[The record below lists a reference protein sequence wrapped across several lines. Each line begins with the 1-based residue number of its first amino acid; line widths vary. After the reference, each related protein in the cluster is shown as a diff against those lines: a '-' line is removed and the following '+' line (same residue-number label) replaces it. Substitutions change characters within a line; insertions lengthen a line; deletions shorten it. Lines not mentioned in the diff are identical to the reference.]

1 MKKPFYLHL
10 SLIFGVFLT
19 LGAYSQ
25 NLRKIDSLKKLLS
38 KTPTDTTRV
47 KILNDIGGYMIR
59 MADHKQPLAY
69 LISADSLARSIGYQQ
84 GIIVANNRI
93 GILYQIKNE
102 NQKANEYFLKA
113 LEISKQTGDKK
124 GESDVI
130 SNIGISHCNMGEYA
144 KALDNYLEALKIRK
158 SLNDPNLVSSSLMSI
173 GNIYYLQLKY
183 DKAIE
188 TYETIIKDTLN
199 SPEKYFY
206 AEALYNAG
214 LTYIQLKDFQKAR
227 SYFNRTLEI
236 DEEIG
241 DKQGVALVY
250 SNMGSVALLE
260 RDHSKALHFFKL
272 AISLLTELDDKR
284 SMAEAYGEMGQVYDS
299 LKQPK
304 QAEECYLN
312 MLDLAQQ
319 VQSLLNEKKA
329 YHFLSSH
336 YSAVGDY
343 KQAYEYFLGYKAAE
357 DSINKVANLKTLA
370 ELQAKYESEKKA
382 AEIEAL
388 KADRSLKESKN
399 RQKNLLIISTF
410 VLIAILSL
418 TVFLFYNRNQLKR
431 KNELERKNYELER
444 SALSAQMNPHFIFNS
459 LASISGFVAENEK
472 DRAIEYL
479 GVFSRLIR
487 HNLEQSRES
496 LISVKNEAQMLK
508 SYLFLQQLRFNNRF
522 EFEISVHDLIDDSMA
537 IPPMF
542 VQPFVEN
549 AVLHGVAHIEE
560 KGMIKINFRKHGN
573 DTIECEVMDNGI
585 GITESKR
592 RKQNLNSFHNSLAM
606 TITKERME
614 IMNAH
619 DLEKIRII
627 TDELTMEKNGKTG
640 TVVKLL
646 FAIDHI

>member
-1 MKKPFYLHL
+1 MKPAFCFFFL
-10 SLIFGVFLT
+10 LI
-19 LGAYSQ
+19 LGIFCTSKTHAQS
-25 NLRKIDSLKKLLS
+25 RKIDSLIEILS
-38 KTPTDTTRV
+38 KTKVDTVRV
-47 KILNDIGGYMIR
+47 KLMNDIGGYMIR
-59 MADHKQPLAY
+59 RPDKSKVTEY
-69 LISADSLARSIGYQQ
+69 LLRADSLARSIGYLS
-84 GIIVANNRI
+84 GILIANNRL
-93 GILYQIKNE
+93 GIFFQNKQE
-102 NQKANEYFLKA
+102 NQKANEYFFKA
-113 LEISKQTGDKK
+113 LEISKQIGDKK
-124 GESDVI
+124 GQADVI
-130 SNIGISHCNMGEYA
+130 SNIGISYCNAGEYS

-158 SLNDPNLVSSSLMSI
+158 ALKDPNLISSSLMSI
-173 GNIYYLQLKY
+173 GNIYYLQNKY
-183 DKAIE
+183 DRALE
-188 TYETIIKDTLN
+188 FYQTIINDSIN
-199 SPEKYFY
+199 HPEQYFY

-214 LTYIQLKDFQKAR
+214 LSYVLLRDFQKAKT
-227 SYFNRTLEI
+227 YFYKALDI
-236 DEEIG
+236 DNEIG

-250 SNMGSVALLE
+250 SNIGSVYTLE
-260 RDHSKALHFFKL
+260 RNFTKALEFSKH
-272 AISLLTELDDKR
+272 AISILTELDDKR
-284 SMAEAYGEMGQVYDS
+284 SLSEAYGEMGQIYDS

-304 QAEECYLN
+304 QAQECYSN

-319 VQSLLNEKKA
+319 IQSLLIEKKA
-329 YHFLSSH
+329 YHFLSDH
-336 YSAVGDY
+336 YSTLGDY
-343 KQAYEYFLGYKAAE
+343 KQAYEYYRGYKAAE
-357 DSINKVANLKTLA
+357 DSIGKLTNMETMA
-370 ELQAKYESEKKA
+370 ELEAKFESEKKA
-382 AEIEAL
+382 SEIEAL
-388 KADRSLKESKN
+388 KADQSLKESKS
-399 RQKNLLIISTF
+399 RQKNLLIISMF
-410 VLIAILSL
+410 ILIAITSI

-496 LISVKNEAQMLK
+496 LIAVKNEAQMLK
-508 SYLFLQQLRFNNRF
+508 SYLFLQQLRFNNKF
-522 EFEISVHDLIDDSMA
+522 EFEINVHDLIDDSLA

-549 AVLHGVAHIEE
+549 AVLHGVAHIEG
-560 KGMIKINFRKHGN
+560 KGMICINFRKNGE

-592 RKQNLNSFHNSLAM
+592 RKQSSNSFHNSLAM

-619 DLEKIRII
+619 DIQKIRII
-627 TDELTMEKNGKTG
+627 TDEFTMKKHGKTG